1 MKTGHRPAGTW
12 GITLTN
18 DITVHGTVAP
28 GFEGVR
34 DAYAAVL
41 AEDTTE
47 PGSQLAVRLHGRT
60 VVDLWA
66 GDGIEADSL
75 PAVYSSTKG
84 AAHLVVALLVQDGVL
99 DLDRTVASYWPAFAA
114 EGKGELTL
122 RELLAH
128 ASGVIGVEGGFSDEE
143 LADDRLLAARLA
155 EQKPFWTPGTA
166 YGYHGLVIGAL
177 TGEVVRRVTGRSIQ
191 ELFEERI
198 RAPYGLDF
206 FLGQPEALE
215 ARYVAIRPMAPTPE
229 QAAGLALDPIDP
241 KSLRAIAF
249 NYPTDLIGWIN
260 KPSVRALGPA
270 SAGGV
275 GSARG
280 LAGMYAAA
288 ISEVDGRAPLLKA
301 ETLAEVARP
310 HAVGTDL
317 VTGEEDHFGLGF
329 ERPSVRY
336 PSLGEGAFG
345 HCGAAGAQALADP
358 ASGVAYGYTRRRY
371 AFPGGAAP
379 ENERLVAAVV
389 RAAATG

>member
-1 MKTGHRPAGTW
+1 M
-12 GITLTN
+12 TLTN

-60 VVDLWA
+60 VVDLWS

-114 EGKGELTL
+114 EGKGALTL
-122 RELLAH
+122 RQLLAH
-128 ASGVIGVEGGFSDEE
+128 TSGAIGVEGGFSDEE

-215 ARYVAIRPMAPTPE
+215 ARYVPIRPMVPTPE
-229 QAAGLALDPIDP
+229 QTAALALDPIDP

-249 NYPTDLIGWIN
+249 NYPTDLIAWIN

-270 SAGGV
+270 SVGGV

-288 ISEVDGRAPLLKA
+288 ISEMDGRAPLLKA
-301 ETLAEVARP
+301 ETLAEFARP

-329 ERPSVRY
+329 ERPRIRY
-336 PSLGEGAFG
+336 PGVGEGAFG
-345 HCGAAGAQALADP
+345 HCGAAGAQAFADP
-358 ASGVAYGYTRRRY
+358 VSGVAYGYTRRRY

-379 ENERLVAAVV
+379 ENGRLVGAVLGAV
-389 RAAATG
+389 RGV